1 MLAKNPNDRYDADS
15 LLKEEYF
22 RQELDGNMDEA
33 KAGKGFLNVINS
45 ISAFTVGK
53 SLRKSAMSYIIARK
67 LYIANI

>member
-1 MLAKNPNDRYDADS
+1 M
-15 LLKEEYF
+15 F
-22 RQELDGNMDEA
+22 EA

-45 ISAFTVGK
+45 ISVFTVGK